1 MHALYDQQ
9 TASVVTTWGSIPPQ
23 VIWPDGA
30 ATHGAAVG
38 HVHADRWSI
47 VDAVYVD
54 AGQPS
59 PHHTEASRSSAY
71 ANGRIEITRVWSLSK
86 TIEQLKAA
94 YHAAVDADAER
105 TRLKYITPGDGM
117 QMTYREKFEQ
127 AQGVNAMGET
137 AANALTEQQRLA
149 SFPTLA
155 ASVGTEAVSLWAAAQ
170 LVLQKYTQF
179 AQLSYVIESKRL
191 SGKKAISEA
200 STAEAV
206 KAAYEAVTWEV

>member
-1 MHALYDQQ
+1 MRAIYDQQ
-9 TASVVTTWGSIPPQ
+9 EQ
-23 VIWPDGA
+23 VILPCGAMSGPVVWPDGA
-30 ATHGAAVG
+30 ATHGAVAG
-38 HVHADRWSI
+38 HVHADRWSL

-54 AGQPS
+54 AGPPS

-71 ANGRIEITRVWSLSK
+71 ANGRIEITRVWALSK
-86 TIEQLKAA
+86 TLDELKTI
-94 YHAAVDADAER
+94 YQTAVDSDAER
-105 TRLKYITPGDGM
+105 TRLKYITPGEGM